1 MNDLATQKSGIRTR
15 FSAPRLRGMAM
26 PMLTAKFAQIAAFL
40 VTLSVYPAGVPDV
53 NQLPV
58 P

>member
-1 MNDLATQKSGIRTR
+1 
-15 FSAPRLRGMAM
+15 M